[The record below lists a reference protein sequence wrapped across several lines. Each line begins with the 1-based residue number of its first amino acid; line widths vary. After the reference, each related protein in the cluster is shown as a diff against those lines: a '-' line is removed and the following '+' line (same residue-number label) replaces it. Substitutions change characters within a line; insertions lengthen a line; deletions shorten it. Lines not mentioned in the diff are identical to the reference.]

1 MPLAGSAAPSST
13 VSRRGRTPV
22 FLGLVLWLVAIA
34 YFLLPVTLWVFDPVV
49 LAVMWMFGIAGI
61 ICVAIGAIRR
71 HRVVAGVVAVTVMVL
86 ITAAVGQWWS
96 LSPRGWFATHRTL
109 YERALRVEPGD
120 GYYGRAL
127 PWHLRF
133 LTVNGRVSGR
143 GDIRFF
149 PLWIGVPDDAGG
161 YLHTSGRSPAGVDMH
176 GMPCTNPVAL
186 GGDWWMC
193 GVKG

>member
-1 MPLAGSAAPSST
+1 MSLAGSAAPSST

-34 YFLLPVTLWVFDPVV
+34 YFLLPVTVWVFDAVI

-61 ICVAIGAIRR
+61 ICVAIGAICR

-143 GDIRFF
+143 G
-149 PLWIGVPDDAGG
+149 
-161 YLHTSGRSPAGVDMH
+161 TSGSSRCGSVCPTTPVDTCTPPADPRRESTCTACRAPIPSP
-176 GMPCTNPVAL
+176 
-186 GGDWWMC
+186 
-193 GVKG
+193 